1 MSATDIRTR
10 SAGLCNVLSVL
21 FVALAVLTVLEHFSV
36 PLIDLWRH
44 GDWPHTMN
52 TLSVQAIGMLPDIFY
67 LAALWG
73 IRTALAGFARGD
85 FFAPTIAAMLNRV
98 GIWLAAGAVASLFV
112 APLIMR
118 MLGNGPGY
126 WIAFDVSGIVLGA
139 VGLSLTV
146 VSRVLT
152 RAGALQTELDE
163 MF

>member
-1 MSATDIRTR
+1 
-10 SAGLCNVLSVL
+10 
-21 FVALAVLTVLEHFSV
+21 
-36 PLIDLWRH
+36 
-44 GDWPHTMN
+44 
-52 TLSVQAIGMLPDIFY
+52 
-67 LAALWG
+67 
-73 IRTALAGFARGD
+73 
-85 FFAPTIAAMLNRV
+85 
-98 GIWLAAGAVASLFV
+98 VASLFV